1 MGICMSSNNE
11 EAEQKKKSQQI
22 DKQLEE
28 DSKRLRKECKILL
41 LGACTTAEPA
51 LMSVMLIALHLG
63 SGESGKSTIVKQM
76 KIIHL
81 KGYSEDELYNYRP
94 TVFKNLVECAK
105 AVITAMQQFDIEP
118 QEDGNK
124 KHADF
129 LLEYQAESGPQA
141 HIDPQV
147 GVAVQAIW
155 NDPAKAQLMEHQTEF
170 YLMDSAE

>member
-1 MGICMSSNNE
+1 MSPQTSV
-11 EAEQKKKSQQI
+11 
-22 DKQLEE
+22 
-28 DSKRLRKECKILL
+28 LRSPK
-41 LGACTTAEPA
+41 
-51 LMSVMLIALHLG
+51 LIKHTG

-118 QEDGNK
+118 ELEENK
-124 KHADF
+124 IHMQY
-129 LLEYQAESGPQA
+129 LLDYQTESGLQA

-147 GVAVQAIW
+147 GVAVHSLWA
-155 NDPAKAQLMEHQTEF
+155 DPAKSKLMEHQTEF

>member
-1 MGICMSSNNE
+1 
-11 EAEQKKKSQQI
+11 
-22 DKQLEE
+22 
-28 DSKRLRKECKILL
+28 
-41 LGACTTAEPA
+41 
-51 LMSVMLIALHLG
+51 
-63 SGESGKSTIVKQM
+63 M

-118 QEDGNK
+118 EGDGNK
-124 KHADF
+124 QHAEF

-147 GVAVQAIW
+147 GAAVQAIW